1 MLNIETHRTILVQIL
16 KDIYSDVEISSALG
30 FKGGTAAYIFYEL
43 SRFSVDLDFDLLDE
57 GKADIVFEK
66 IEKILKDYGEIKDSF
81 HKRFTIFFLL
91 SYGKKD
97 HNIKIEINK
106 KRRFESKY
114 EIKNYLGIS
123 IQAMVIEDMFAH
135 KLAALLDR
143 KNVANRDIFD
153 IWFFL
158 KNNFE
163 INEKII
169 KTRTELNL
177 KEYLNKCIKFLD
189 KYNDKYIL
197 QGIGEL
203 IDEKQKTWIKTKL
216 KSEVLFL
223 LKLKLKEYN

>member
-1 MLNIETHRTILVQIL
+1 MLNKNLHRQLLLQIL
-16 KDIYSDVEISSALG
+16 KDIYSDIEISSALG
-30 FKGGTAAYIFYEL
+30 FKGGTAAYLFYEL

-57 GKADIVFEK
+57 SKSDIIFARL
-66 IEKILKDYGEIKDSF
+66 EKILKEYGVIKDSF

-91 SYGKKD
+91 SYGKKE

-106 KRRFESKY
+106 RNFGSRY

-123 IQAMVIEDMFAH
+123 IQTMVIEDMFAH

-163 INEKII
+163 VNEKII
-169 KTRTELNL
+169 KTRTGL
-177 KEYLNKCIKFLD
+177 KLKGYLNKCIKFLD

-203 IDEKQKTWIKTKL
+203 IDEKQKIWIKNKL

-223 LKLKLKEYN
+223 LKLRLKEYN

>member
-1 MLNIETHRTILVQIL
+1 MLNKNLHRQLLLQIL
-16 KDIYSDVEISSALG
+16 KDIYSDIEISSALG

-57 GKADIVFEK
+57 SKSDIIFEK
-66 IEKILKDYGEIKDSF
+66 LEGILKDYGEIKDSF

-91 SYGKKD
+91 SYGTKE

-106 KRRFESKY
+106 RSFGSKY

-158 KNNFE
+158 KNIFE

-169 KTRTELNL
+169 KTRTGLKL
-177 KEYLNKCIKFLD
+177 KEYLNKCIEFLD
-189 KYNDKYIL
+189 KYNDNYIL

-203 IDEKQKTWIKTKL
+203 IDEKQKAWIKNKL
-216 KSEVLFL
+216 KNEVLFL
-223 LKLKLKEYN
+223 LKLKLSEL

>member
-1 MLNIETHRTILVQIL
+1 MLNKNLHRPLLLQIL
-16 KDIYSDVEISSALG
+16 KDIYSDIEISSALG

-57 GKADIVFEK
+57 SKADIVFEK
-66 IEKILKDYGEIKDSF
+66 LEGILKEYGEIKDSF

-91 SYGKKD
+91 SYGKKE

-106 KRRFESKY
+106 RSFGSKY

-123 IQAMVIEDMFAH
+123 IQTMVIEDMVAH

-158 KNNFE
+158 KNHYE

-169 KTRTELNL
+169 KTRTGLKL
-177 KEYLNKCIKFLD
+177 KEYLNKCVKFLE

-203 IDEKQKTWIKTKL
+203 IDEKQKAWLKNKL

-223 LKLKLKEYN
+223 LKVKMQTL

>member
-1 MLNIETHRTILVQIL
+1 MLDKNKHRSILLQIL
-16 KDIYSDVEISSALG
+16 KDIYSDIEISSALG

-57 GKADIVFEK
+57 SKADIVFEK
-66 IEKILKDYGEIKDSF
+66 LERILKEYGEIKDSF
-81 HKRFTIFFLL
+81 HKRFTVFFLL
-91 SYGKKD
+91 SYGKKE

-106 KRRFESKY
+106 RSFGSKY

-123 IQAMVIEDMFAH
+123 IQTMVIEDMVAH
-135 KLAALLDR
+135 KLVALLDR

-158 KNNFE
+158 KNHYE

-169 KTRTELNL
+169 KTRTGLKL
-177 KEYLNKCIKFLD
+177 KEYLNKCVKFLE

-203 IDEKQKTWIKTKL
+203 IDEKQKIWIKNKL

-223 LKLKLKEYN
+223 LKVKS

>member
-1 MLNIETHRTILVQIL
+1 MLNKNLHRPLLLQIL
-16 KDIYSDVEISSALG
+16 KDIYSDIEISSALG

-57 GKADIVFEK
+57 SKADIVFEK
-66 IEKILKDYGEIKDSF
+66 LEGILKEYGEIKDSF

-91 SYGKKD
+91 SYGKKE

-106 KRRFESKY
+106 RSFGSKY

-123 IQAMVIEDMFAH
+123 IQTMVIEDMFAH

-158 KNNFE
+158 KNHYE

-169 KTRTELNL
+169 KTRTGLKL
-177 KEYLNKCIKFLD
+177 KEYLNKCVKFLE

-203 IDEKQKTWIKTKL
+203 IDEKQKVWIKNKL

-223 LKLKLKEYN
+223 LKLKASN

>member
-1 MLNIETHRTILVQIL
+1 MLDKSKHRSILLQIL
-16 KDIYSDVEISSALG
+16 KDIYSDIEISSALG
-30 FKGGTAAYIFYEL
+30 FKGGTAAYLFYEL
-43 SRFSVDLDFDLLDE
+43 GRFSVDLDFDLLDE
-57 GKADIVFEK
+57 SKSDIIFEK
-66 IEKILKDYGEIKDSF
+66 LEKILKDYGEIKDAF

-106 KRRFESKY
+106 RNFDSQY

-123 IQAMVIEDMFAH
+123 IQTMVIEDMVAH
-135 KLAALLDR
+135 KLVALLER
-143 KNVANRDIFD
+143 KNTANRDIFD
-153 IWFFL
+153 IWFML
-158 KNNFE
+158 KN
-163 INEKII
+163 
-169 KTRTELNL
+169 RYELNKKIVEHRTGLKL

-203 IDEKQKTWIKTKL
+203 IDEKQKIWIKNKL

-223 LKLKLKEYN
+223 LKVKSQSL

>member
-1 MLNIETHRTILVQIL
+1 MLNKNLHRQLLFQIL
-16 KDIYSDVEISSALG
+16 KDIYSDIEISSALG

-57 GKADIVFEK
+57 SKSDIVFEK
-66 IEKILKDYGEIKDSF
+66 LEGILKNYGEIKDSF
-81 HKRFTIFFLL
+81 HKRFTIFFLI
-91 SYGKKD
+91 SYGEKD

-106 KRRFESKY
+106 RSFGSKY

-123 IQAMVIEDMFAH
+123 IQTMVIEDMFAH

-169 KTRTELNL
+169 KTRTDLKL
-177 KEYLNKCIKFLD
+177 KEYLSKCIKFLD

-203 IDEKQKTWIKTKL
+203 IDEKQKVWIKNKL

-223 LKLKLKEYN
+223 LKVKSKEL